1 MADFLQDYA
10 LYYEKTSPIRAW
22 IIPKYTAFKLYTLGI
37 SAVAAVVVG
46 RGQWLFVGHETEKV
60 DGLRYFLGLNLMTEK
75 EMARWLRVLSARRR
89 WLEKKGIAYLLVIA
103 PNKSSIYPEN
113 MPPIYPRGQRTR
125 LDQLIGFMA
134 RRSPGFP
141 LLDLR
146 PAFKNGKKRQVLYWT
161 ADSHWND
168 FGRNLA
174 YREIV
179 ACLAVR
185 FPSLKAL
192 AAEAFETRP
201 CPEPPHDLE
210 DLLLL
215 PWRAGVPAFR
225 LVPRAPLP
233 SIRIKATTSP
243 GARQVEIFRTR
254 AASLPLALIIH
265 DSFGESLKPLI
276 GCHFRRSRW
285 ILDRSHQLPAAWIEF
300 RRPNLVIDEIAERYL
315 EEDPWTN
322 PAAIGE

>member
-1 MADFLQDYA
+1 MDILHDYA
-10 LYYEKTSPIRAW
+10 LYYEKASPVRPW
-22 IIPKYTAFKLYTLGI
+22 IISKYMAFKLYTLGI

-46 RGQWLFVGHETEKV
+46 REQWLFVGHETEKV
-60 DGLRYFLGLNLMTEK
+60 DELRYFLGLNLMADK

-89 WLEKKGIAYLLVIA
+89 WLEKMGIAYLLVIA
-103 PNKSSIYPEN
+103 PNKSSIYPEY
-113 MPPIYPRGQRTR
+113 MPAIYPRGQRTR
-125 LDQLIGFMA
+125 LDQLSGFMA
-134 RRSPGFP
+134 RRSPDFP
-141 LLDLR
+141 MLDLR
-146 PAFKNGKKRQVLYWT
+146 PAMKSGKKRQVLYWT
-161 ADSHWND
+161 TDSHWND

-179 ACLAVR
+179 ARLAVR

-192 AAEAFETRP
+192 AADAFEARP

-215 PWRAGVPAFR
+215 PWRAGMPAFR
-225 LVPRAPLP
+225 LVPRSPLP
-233 SIRIKATTSP
+233 STRITATTSP
-243 GARQVEIFRTR
+243 GARQVEIFRAR

-265 DSFGESLKPLI
+265 DSFGQPLKPLL

-285 ILDRSHQLPAAWIEF
+285 ILDRSHSLPAAWIES
-300 RRPNLVIDEIAERYL
+300 RRPSLVIDEIAERYL